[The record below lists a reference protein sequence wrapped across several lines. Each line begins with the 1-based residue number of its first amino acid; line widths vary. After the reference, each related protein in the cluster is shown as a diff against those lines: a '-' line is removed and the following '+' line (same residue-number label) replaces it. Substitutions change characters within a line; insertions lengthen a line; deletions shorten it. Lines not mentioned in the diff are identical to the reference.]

1 MVKIVVETFGEEALR
16 KLYCDLD
23 QKEFRWDKE
32 CELCKMP
39 TLLHCDT
46 SGKRLLGSCT
56 EISGPEL
63 WRSCSKLW
71 NSWNLFRRKMR
82 QVYKIPVEKLEE
94 LKTSEKQAKEFELLV
109 VDKLEEINTKEK
121 QKAKEFELLESI
133 MHASN
138 ERTRLEKL
146 KAKEFKLLNSI
157 MHSSYGSTRLK

>member
-1 MVKIVVETFGEEALR
+1 MVKIVVETFGEVALR

-23 QKEFRWDKE
+23 QNGIFTKWAEE

-56 EISGPEL
+56 RLSDPEH
-63 WRSCSKLW
+63 WRSRSKLR
-71 NSWNLFRRKMR
+71 NSWNLFMRKMR

-94 LKTSEKQAKEFELLV
+94 LKTTEKQAKEFELLV
-109 VDKLEEINTKEK
+109 VDKIEEINTIEK

-133 MHASN
+133 MHSSN
-138 ERTRLEKL
+138 ERTRLEKNQ
-146 KAKEFKLLNSI
+146 KLRSL
-157 MHSSYGSTRLK
+157 SY